1 MASIIPSVTPQAGV
15 NAVIATGGTAV
26 IAANGGI
33 NGGYI
38 TNPAS
43 ASDQGI
49 SVAENLIVDPV
60 ATPDLFG
67 NGTSISLF
75 PGQSFSLIP
84 GTTLPTWVNAET
96 TSHRFTVVVF

>member
-1 MASIIPSVTPQAGV
+1 MATIPSVTPRAGV
-15 NAVIATGGTAV
+15 NSVVAAGGTAV

-43 ASDQGI
+43 ATDQGI

-60 ATPDLFG
+60 ATPGLFG

-84 GTTLPTWVNAET
+84 GTTLSTWVNAET
-96 TSHRFTVVVF
+96 SGHQFTVVVF